1 MAVSYA
7 APEYYQYNLTLDREL
22 ARDLAVEVGYV
33 GSLGRHLGRRYNLNQ
48 PIVTGLQTDGTLVSV
63 RPFPAFAD
71 IQFQDQ
77 TIRSSYNAVQ
87 ASARRRMSGG
97 LTFLA
102 AYTFSRMIDTGSV
115 STGNLTNVSTSGAQK
130 SPQDIYDM
138 RAERGL
144 SDLHRSHQFST
155 AFSWAL
161 PVGSGR
167 RFLAAAPATLDR
179 LIRNWKIS
187 GIATLLSGRPFT
199 PQYAA
204 GDFATQRPDLTAD
217 PRTAVPAGLWFNP
230 GAFARPVATAA
241 RPSLNGTAGRNI
253 LIGPGFNNLDLTF
266 TRTLRLHE
274 RAALQLRA
282 DAFNVFNHPNYQ
294 LPVFLLDQSNAGRVT
309 ATANQAREWQLAARL
324 VF

>member
-167 RFLAAAPATLDR
+167 RFLAAALDHGCTE
-179 LIRNWKIS
+179 I
-187 GIATLLSGRPFT
+187 
-199 PQYAA
+199 
-204 GDFATQRPDLTAD
+204 
-217 PRTAVPAGLWFNP
+217 
-230 GAFARPVATAA
+230 
-241 RPSLNGTAGRNI
+241 AGRS
-253 LIGPGFNNLDLTF
+253 
-266 TRTLRLHE
+266 RVSVVMRRLRGHLERQREGEKKLEALLH
-274 RAALQLRA
+274 RLREP
-282 DAFNVFNHPNYQ
+282 D
-294 LPVFLLDQSNAGRVT
+294 
-309 ATANQAREWQLAARL
+309 
-324 VF
+324 